1 MADLTGIDPTNAA
14 TWPTHCPTCN
24 EPLNLHPRQCLG
36 HAWIKDADGNKTG
49 EKRHCRQRAL
59 AGQTHCKM
67 HGGHAPQT
75 VAKAARRLQRA
86 QLDGQIG
93 GLLAEL
99 EHEARTNAPVA
110 ALLDAVHRSSAMA
123 QVLGAIVGGLT
134 PEELAGP
141 NHLGDAVPH
150 VAVTMYSTW
159 LDRAA
164 RAAKLACDAGVD
176 EKLVRAVID
185 YRFEGIDPTLLT

>member
-1 MADLTGIDPTNAA
+1 MTGDPSKG
-14 TWPTHCPTCN
+14 PDPP
-24 EPLNLHPRQCLG
+24 EPSKRDPRKCTA
-36 HAWIKDADGNKTG
+36 HSSRTG
-49 EKRHCRQRAL
+49 LPCERWAI
-59 AGQTHCKM
+59 
-67 HGGHAPQT
+67 HGGTTCATHGGRSPQ
-75 VAKAARRLQRA
+75 VKATAVRRLQRA
-86 QLDGQIG
+86 ELDGQIG

-99 EHEARTNAPVA
+99 ETEARSSTPVA

-123 QVLGAIVGGLT
+123 QVLGAIVGELT
-134 PEELAGP
+134 PAELYGP
-141 NHLGDAVPH
+141 NHLDDAVPH
-150 VAVTMYSTW
+150 IAVTMYQTW